1 MRKFSVIAAVL
12 LTSSGLVQAA
22 DGKQNM
28 FTCLD
33 AKSLSV
39 DSQCASLLIANN
51 QQFQTMQ
58 KNIDLSASFQN
69 PNVQATVQFY
79 PEKMLIKVSAQAEKT
94 DQENLLVMLQ

>member
-12 LTSSGLVQAA
+12 LTGSGLVQAA

>member
-22 DGKQNM
+22 DSKQNM
-28 FTCLD
+28 FTCMD

-79 PEKMLIKVSAQAEKT
+79 PAKMLIKVSAQAEKA